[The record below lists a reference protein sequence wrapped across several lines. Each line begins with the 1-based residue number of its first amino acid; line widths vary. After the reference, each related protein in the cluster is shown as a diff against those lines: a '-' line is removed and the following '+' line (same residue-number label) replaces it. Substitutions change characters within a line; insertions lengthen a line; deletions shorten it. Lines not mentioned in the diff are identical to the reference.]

1 VKINCPD
8 IEGVISGMPLVS
20 CAKTDEAIEAAKAE
34 VQAAIDEVEVATD
47 KEGIIIKADNIG
59 SLEALSVLLREKNIP
74 IRKASVGPISKKDVT
89 DAESNYE
96 QDPIT
101 AIILGFNIPNEPSSK
116 KVKVIT
122 SPVIYHLIES
132 YETWHQETEKA
143 LNAKK
148 LEGLTKPAKFEVLAN
163 CIFRQ
168 SNPCVAGVEILEGN
182 LLTNTQLMKASGDK
196 LSFVKEIQ
204 LNKENVKK
212 VEKGKQAAISIPN
225 ITGGRQLHE
234 GDIVYTDISPPDYRE
249 FKKHANLL
257 TVEEKELLKEIAEI
271 KRKQDPLWG
280 K

>member
-1 VKINCPD
+1 
-8 IEGVISGMPLVS
+8 
-20 CAKTDEAIEAAKAE
+20 
-34 VQAAIDEVEVATD
+34 
-47 KEGIIIKADNIG
+47 
-59 SLEALSVLLREKNIP
+59 
-74 IRKASVGPISKKDVT
+74 
-89 DAESNYE
+89 
-96 QDPIT
+96 
-101 AIILGFNIPNEPSSK
+101 
-116 KVKVIT
+116 
-122 SPVIYHLIES
+122 
-132 YETWHQETEKA
+132 
-143 LNAKK
+143 
-148 LEGLTKPAKFEVLAN
+148 
-163 CIFRQ
+163 
-168 SNPCVAGVEILEGN
+168 
-182 LLTNTQLMKASGDK
+182 MKASGDK